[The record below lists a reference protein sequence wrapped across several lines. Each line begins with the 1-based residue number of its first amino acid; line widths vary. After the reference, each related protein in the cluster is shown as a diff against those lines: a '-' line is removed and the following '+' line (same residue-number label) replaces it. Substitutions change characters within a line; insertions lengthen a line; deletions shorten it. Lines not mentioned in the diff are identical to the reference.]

1 MGGDRVSDTD
11 TLNRLLRLL
20 AVNAH
25 QAYLLSL
32 GGNPSGRQRDTCEA
46 MRNPKPGDV
55 VLEISTFYRRSIE
68 ERNCVG
74 VLDRIA
80 MEEVD
85 FPGDTREEI
94 LAQFDGVWPT
104 ERVWYLRGY
113 DGNEHRWTN
122 AAFIA
127 VIEEQ
132 I

>member
-1 MGGDRVSDTD
+1 
-11 TLNRLLRLL
+11 
-20 AVNAH
+20 
-25 QAYLLSL
+25 
-32 GGNPSGRQRDTCEA
+32 
-46 MRNPKPGDV
+46 
-55 VLEISTFYRRSIE
+55 
-68 ERNCVG
+68 
-74 VLDRIA
+74 
-80 MEEVD
+80 VD